1 MIDTEIQL
9 SLTEV
14 IKETLCCHNQ
24 YNYCHLYQYQ
34 GQDHLFEDHHD
45 DHDHDQPNDDHQHH
59 DEHSDEHQHRQKKRS
74 PAALERTGQMS
85 NLDLEAQQ

>member
-34 GQDHLFEDHHD
+34 GQDNLFD
-45 DHDHDQPNDDHQHH
+45 DDNDHDQPNDDHQHH
-59 DEHSDEHQHRQKKRS
+59 DEHSDEHQHRQ
-74 PAALERTGQMS
+74 
-85 NLDLEAQQ
+85 